1 MHLKIFDRIQL
12 GFVRSRTRGSGK
24 GGVVRHIVKKTVSAE
39 LDCTEIFVAGK
50 TIFSPIFTCLL
61 PTLAVLHLS
70 LFASFYQAIVDMTE
84 GRS

>member
-1 MHLKIFDRIQL
+1 MNLKIFDRIQL
-12 GFVRSRTRGSGK
+12 GFVRSRTKGSSE
-24 GGVVRHIVKKTVSAE
+24 GGFVRHIKKTVSAK
-39 LDCTEIFVAGK
+39 LDRTEIFVAGK